1 MHTTDSFYHHKIV
14 LLTQDTEGS
23 HDGRHSHG
31 RPYGSCSRKRCYG
44 ESKDIGTDFCH
55 RIMAFSHFSQSRS
68 IRLSLGRS
76 RDPCFNRLHDAHIDP
91 PLTQTHDKRSGDEC
105 FPDARIGRS
114 DKNPSRAGIVSA
126 SFGSSH
132 SLGASGLQK
141 NYCGT
146 SRKTEQPL
154 AGCSK
159 SSDFS
164 PAEPCRAETRLVPNE
179 GLPIPYTS
187 LKGSGRGC
195 PLTARIERPRFHRG
209 GSASKKGTW
218 PLPAQFFSIL

>member
-23 HDGRHSHG
+23 YDGRHSHG

-105 FPDARIGRS
+105 FPTPVSVAVIKIPRVLESWACRLVRRIVW
-114 DKNPSRAGIVSA
+114 D
-126 SFGSSH
+126 
-132 SLGASGLQK
+132 
-141 NYCGT
+141 
-146 SRKTEQPL
+146 L
-154 AGCSK
+154 AGCKKLLVRLEKQNSPLQDAQK
-159 SSDFS
+159 VQTSHPPNPGAPKRALSRARVFRLLIPLLRGVAKAALYCAHRATTASSW
-164 PAEPCRAETRLVPNE
+164 
-179 GLPIPYTS
+179 GLCEQEAP
-187 LKGSGRGC
+187 GR
-195 PLTARIERPRFHRG
+195 
-209 GSASKKGTW
+209 S
-218 PLPAQFFSIL
+218 

>member
-1 MHTTDSFYHHKIV
+1 MDTTDSFYHHKIV
-14 LLTQDTEGS
+14 LLTQDTECS
-23 HDGRHSHG
+23 YDGRHSHG

-55 RIMAFSHFSQSRS
+55 RIMALSHFSQSRS

-76 RDPCFNRLHDAHIDP
+76 RDPCFNWLHDAHIDP
-91 PLTQTHDKRSGDEC
+91 PLTQTHDERSGNEC
-105 FPDARIGRS
+105 FPDARIGRG
-114 DKNPSRAGIVSA
+114 DKNPSRAGIVSV

-132 SLGASGLQK
+132 SLGSSGLQK
-141 NYCGT
+141 SYCGT
-146 SRKTEQPL
+146 SRKTDQPL

-164 PAEPCRAETRLVPNE
+164 PAEPWRAETRLVPGE
-179 GLPIPYTS
+179 GLPTPYTS

-195 PLTARIERPRFHRG
+195 PLLRASSDHCFIVGALRARRAPGRSPPHF
-209 GSASKKGTW
+209 SASC
-218 PLPAQFFSIL
+218 